1 MKNYVQ
7 RSYCLTTVLL
17 LRKPHHFYW
26 FAFDRYNIDFSGYI
40 TVQGQL
46 QSHQG
51 KNNNIY
57 VHTKKYSCQNS
68 AKLYI
73 KFFGQQLALA
83 GYRLTGVTKMDLH
96 TIHWLIFCSSIDF
109 VKNWVPKKPMF
120 QKWNLPNEKLGIHFC
135 SWRLTY
141 FSPRLEV

>member
-17 LRKPHHFYW
+17 PRKPHHFYR
-26 FAFDRYNIDFSGYI
+26 FAFVRYNIDFSCYI
-40 TVQGQL
+40 TV
-46 QSHQG
+46 SHQG

-57 VHTKKYSCQNS
+57 VLIKKYSCQNS
-68 AKLYI
+68 AKI
-73 KFFGQQLALA
+73 VCTSISLA

-109 VKNWVPKKPMF
+109 VKNWVPKNPMF
-120 QKWNLPNEKLGIHFC
+120 QKWNLANEKLGIHFC
-135 SWRLTY
+135 SWGLTY